1 MYIYLATWLLTWSSA
16 GPCRSRTT
24 LLASSGVYHGI
35 LITQGLLSTIGFSP
49 LSRQVGIVLSLR
61 HFPYISLMYLR
72 YTVAVSYQIL
82 IDKFQKKYPTL
93 EILTWNSDEDHIHI
107 QVIIPPNIPVSE
119 FVQIFKSRTSLH
131 LKRRFKFIAKI
142 YTKSD
147 SIWSVG
153 YFSSTLWLNDETV
166 RRYIEQQG
174 SEDIPTEQSY
184 LDL

>member
-1 MYIYLATWLLTWSSA
+1 MKTYALNHSTY
-16 GPCRSRTT
+16 RH
-24 LLASSGVYHGI
+24 VYH
-35 LITQGLLSTIGFSP
+35 
-49 LSRQVGIVLSLR
+49 IVWWTKYRRRFIKS
-61 HFPYISLMYLR
+61 YVKGYL
-72 YTVAVSYQIL
+72 QIL

-93 EILTWNSDEDHIHI
+93 EILTWNSDEDHIHL